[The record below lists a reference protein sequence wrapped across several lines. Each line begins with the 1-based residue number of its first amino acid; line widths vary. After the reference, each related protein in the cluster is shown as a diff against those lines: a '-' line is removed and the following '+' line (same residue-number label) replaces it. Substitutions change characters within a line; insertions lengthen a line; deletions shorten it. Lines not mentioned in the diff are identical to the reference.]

1 MIMTIHR
8 WSDCNNGD
16 GDDDNDDKDDDTD
29 DKDDHSR
36 STA

>member
-8 WSDCNNGD
+8 WSDCN
-16 GDDDNDDKDDDTD
+16 NDDKDDDTD

-36 STA
+36 SIA